1 MRFNS
6 LFGSKHQ
13 LVLPNYYECI
23 ISCKIYQA
31 KFPRIMSLRDS
42 SKKMSKSELIDYSR
56 INLMDDISI
65 IFDKIRK
72 AKTDSLPG
80 VMSNI

>member
-1 MRFNS
+1 
-6 LFGSKHQ
+6 
-13 LVLPNYYECI
+13 
-23 ISCKIYQA
+23 
-31 KFPRIMSLRDS
+31 MSLRDA
-42 SKKMSKSELIDYSR
+42 SKKMSKSDLTDYSR

-80 VMSNI
+80 VIDYIDCVKITYDEQHRPELSNLIKIYSDLANCSPQ